1 LTPWSCGG
9 GVPEGEPGRPR
20 LVRRGAGAV
29 LSWVGT
35 PVLYGVSETKP
46 VALAGHGGAVPR
58 LALEMSVWAAG
69 LFVAS
74 RMV

>member
-1 LTPWSCGG
+1 M
-9 GVPEGEPGRPR
+9 
-20 LVRRGAGAV
+20 

-69 LFVAS
+69 LFRGQPDGLVGLWAS
-74 RMV
+74 GRAGCPQARRVY